1 MSMKRGEGRTRMYVI
16 WQGMKARCKNP
27 NHASYKY
34 YGGKGVTV
42 CEEWEKFLPFK
53 EWALKNGYTDELTID
68 RIDNSKGY
76 SPDNCRWIARSEQTK
91 NQTSNVKLIYRGELH
106 TPNEVSHLSGV
117 SVNTIYFMHREHGI
131 TDFTDYKPRHAD
143 NKYIVY
149 HQKKYQ
155 VAVRGK
161 YIGKYVDLE
170 TAIKARDKE
179 LERLGEVI

>member
-1 MSMKRGEGRTRMYVI
+1 MSIKRDKGRTRMYVI

-106 TPNEVSHLSGV
+106 TPNEVSRLSGV

-143 NKYIVY
+143 NKYIVF

-155 VAVRGK
+155 VAVHGK
-161 YIGKYVDLE
+161 YIGKYADLE
-170 TAIKARDKE
+170 TAIKARNEE
-179 LERLGEVI
+179 LKRLGEVI